1 MFLNCHTYFSF
12 KYGTLSVDKLVAEA
26 KSKKLD
32 ALALTDINSSAAVF
46 PFIRAAQKAGIHP
59 VIGVDFRNG
68 IAQQYI
74 GLARNQEGMYE
85 LNKHLSEHLI
95 QQRPFA
101 AKAPP
106 FANSFVVYPFPATYF
121 PLAEHEFVG
130 IHPSQLNKLHS
141 SPWYRKREKLVLL
154 QPVNFSSK
162 LEFNAHRLLRSM
174 DLNTLL
180 SKLPLQEQADP
191 TDQLY
196 GYAELI
202 ARCEDHSYL
211 LLNAQ
216 KLLEQCQFSFYFQ
229 AIKNK
234 RDLLGTG
241 GEDFEFLRQETLR
254 GAQQRYPQLTA
265 AVSKRIEKELE
276 LIQQK
281 SFVSYFLINYDIV
294 QFAYRRNFYHVGR
307 GSGANSVVAYCLGIT
322 DVDPMELDL
331 YFERFINLYRENPP
345 DFDIDFSWTDR
356 DEVFDYLFTKY
367 NKGEDAHV
375 ALLGSYSTFQY
386 NSVIRELGKVFGL
399 PKAEIESLLQQ
410 ADKEGYRPDGLG
422 KLILRYAQVLHDMPS
437 HLTIHACGL
446 LLSHKSMHYYTA
458 TNLPPKGFPVA
469 HIDMH
474 VAEDIGLHKFDL
486 LSQRGLG
493 HIKSSLE
500 LIQQNQGIAVNIRE
514 VKKFKE
520 DPKIK
525 ALLRS
530 GHTIG
535 AFYVESPAMRM
546 LLAKLQADTYL
557 ELVAASS
564 IIRPGV
570 ARSGMMREYILRHRD
585 PERRKQAH
593 PVLAEIMPETYG
605 IMVYQEDVIKVAHH
619 FAGLSLAEADV
630 LRRGMSGKSRSK
642 DEFERVRAAY
652 FENCKQLGR
661 QDAEATAIWMQIES
675 FAGYSFAK
683 GHSASFAV
691 ESYQSL
697 YLKAYFPLEFM
708 VGVINNFGGF
718 YSTEFYV
725 HELRM
730 QGARIEAPHLN
741 ESDYLTKIT
750 GTTVYLGWIH
760 LKHLEKRTIER
771 LLQERHGQGPFL
783 GLEDFVR
790 RVACGLEQLLILIR
804 IHAFRFTGKPK
815 QQLLWEAHFLHHK
828 QVGARPTQE
837 LFAAVG
843 GGNWGESLPPQ
854 VPVLEE
860 LDVRQD
866 ILDQID
872 ILEFPLE
879 SPFHL
884 LQDQGI
890 QGVKARELPQRLG
903 KIVQVIGYLVTV
915 KYTRTIKGEVMNF
928 GTLIDQEGHWIDT
941 VHFPPTVKKYPF
953 KGRAI
958 YCLEGKVVEE
968 FGFYSLEVQR
978 MERMAYW
985 NAEG

>member
-1 MFLNCHTYFSF
+1 
-12 KYGTLSVDKLVAEA
+12 
-26 KSKKLD
+26 
-32 ALALTDINSSAAVF
+32 
-46 PFIRAAQKAGIHP
+46 
-59 VIGVDFRNG
+59 
-68 IAQQYI
+68 
-74 GLARNQEGMYE
+74 
-85 LNKHLSEHLI
+85 
-95 QQRPFA
+95 
-101 AKAPP
+101 
-106 FANSFVVYPFPATYF
+106 
-121 PLAEHEFVG
+121 
-130 IHPSQLNKLHS
+130 
-141 SPWYRKREKLVLL
+141 
-154 QPVNFSSK
+154 
-162 LEFNAHRLLRSM
+162 M

-191 TDQLY
+191 ADQLY

-202 ARCEDHSYL
+202 ARCENHSYL

-254 GAQQRYPQLTA
+254 GAQQRYPQLSA

-294 QFAYRRNFYHVGR
+294 QFAHRRNYYHVGR

-356 DEVFDYLFTKY
+356 DAVFDYLFTKY
-367 NKGEDAHV
+367 NEGEDAHV

-437 HLTIHACGL
+437 HLTIHACG

-605 IMVYQEDVIKVAHH
+605 IM
-619 FAGLSLAEADV
+619 
-630 LRRGMSGKSRSK
+630 
-642 DEFERVRAAY
+642 
-652 FENCKQLGR
+652 
-661 QDAEATAIWMQIES
+661 AI
-675 FAGYSFAK
+675 
-683 GHSASFAV
+683 
-691 ESYQSL
+691 
-697 YLKAYFPLEFM
+697 
-708 VGVINNFGGF
+708 
-718 YSTEFYV
+718 
-725 HELRM
+725 
-730 QGARIEAPHLN
+730 
-741 ESDYLTKIT
+741 
-750 GTTVYLGWIH
+750 
-760 LKHLEKRTIER
+760 
-771 LLQERHGQGPFL
+771 
-783 GLEDFVR
+783 
-790 RVACGLEQLLILIR
+790 
-804 IHAFRFTGKPK
+804 
-815 QQLLWEAHFLHHK
+815 
-828 QVGARPTQE
+828 
-837 LFAAVG
+837 
-843 GGNWGESLPPQ
+843 
-854 VPVLEE
+854 
-860 LDVRQD
+860 
-866 ILDQID
+866 
-872 ILEFPLE
+872 
-879 SPFHL
+879 
-884 LQDQGI
+884 
-890 QGVKARELPQRLG
+890 
-903 KIVQVIGYLVTV
+903 
-915 KYTRTIKGEVMNF
+915 
-928 GTLIDQEGHWIDT
+928 
-941 VHFPPTVKKYPF
+941 
-953 KGRAI
+953 GRAS
-958 YCLEGKVVEE
+958 CRARV
-968 FGFYSLEVQR
+968 
-978 MERMAYW
+978 
-985 NAEG
+985 

>member
-26 KSKKLD
+26 KGKKLD

-59 VIGVDFRNG
+59 VIGIDFRNG
-68 IAQQYI
+68 ISQQYI

-95 QQRPFA
+95 QQRPFTD
-101 AKAPP
+101 KAPH
-106 FANSFVVYPFPATYF
+106 FAKSFVIYPFPPEYF

-130 IHPSQLNKLHS
+130 IHPNQLNKLHT

-154 QPVNFSSK
+154 QPVSLSSK
-162 LEFNAHRLLRSM
+162 LEFNAHRLLRSI

-180 SKLPLQEQADP
+180 SKLPVQEQADP
-191 TDQLY
+191 ADQLY

-202 ARCEDHSYL
+202 ARCENHSYL

-229 AIKNK
+229 VVKNK
-234 RDLLGTG
+234 RDLLGNG

-254 GAQQRYPQLTA
+254 GAQQRYTKLSA
-265 AVSKRIEKELE
+265 SVSQRIEKELE

-281 SFVSYFLINYDIV
+281 SFVSYFLINYDIIR
-294 QFAYRRNFYHVGR
+294 FAQHRNFYHVGR

-356 DEVFDYLFTKY
+356 DEVFDYIFTKY
-367 NKGEDAHV
+367 NIGQDAHV

-399 PKAEIESLLQQ
+399 PKAEIELLLQQ

-422 KLILRYAQVLHDMPS
+422 RLILRYAQLLHDMPS

-446 LLSHKSMHYYTA
+446 LLSHKSIHYYTA

-500 LIQQNQGIAVNIRE
+500 LIQQNQGICVNIRE

-642 DEFERVRAAY
+642 DEFERVRATY

-661 QDAEATAIWMQIES
+661 QDAEATAVWMQIES

-683 GHSASFAV
+683 GHSASFAI

-730 QGARIEAPHLN
+730 QGATVEGPHLN
-741 ESDYLTKIT
+741 ESEYLTKIT
-750 GTTVYLGWIH
+750 RTTVYLGWIH

-771 LLQERHGQGPFL
+771 LLQERYAQGPFL

-828 QVGARPTQE
+828 QVAVQPMQGLFTHPGEGSSWENFPT
-837 LFAAVG
+837 
-843 GGNWGESLPPQ
+843 Q

-860 LDVRQD
+860 IDVRQD

-872 ILEFPLE
+872 VLEFPLD

-884 LQDQGI
+884 LEEQGL
-890 QGVKARELPQRLG
+890 QGTLAKELPQQLG

-915 KYTRTIKGEVMNF
+915 KYTRTIKGEFMNF
-928 GTLIDQEGHWIDT
+928 GTFIDRDGNWIDT
-941 VHFPPTVKKYPF
+941 VHFPSTVKHYPF
-953 KGRAI
+953 KSRAI
-958 YCLEGKVVEE
+958 YCIEGKVVEE

-978 MERMAYW
+978 MDRMAYW

>member
-1 MFLNCHTYFSF
+1 
-12 KYGTLSVDKLVAEA
+12 
-26 KSKKLD
+26 
-32 ALALTDINSSAAVF
+32 
-46 PFIRAAQKAGIHP
+46 
-59 VIGVDFRNG
+59 
-68 IAQQYI
+68 
-74 GLARNQEGMYE
+74 
-85 LNKHLSEHLI
+85 
-95 QQRPFA
+95 
-101 AKAPP
+101 
-106 FANSFVVYPFPATYF
+106 
-121 PLAEHEFVG
+121 
-130 IHPSQLNKLHS
+130 
-141 SPWYRKREKLVLL
+141 
-154 QPVNFSSK
+154 
-162 LEFNAHRLLRSM
+162 
-174 DLNTLL
+174 
-180 SKLPLQEQADP
+180 
-191 TDQLY
+191 
-196 GYAELI
+196 
-202 ARCEDHSYL
+202 
-211 LLNAQ
+211 
-216 KLLEQCQFSFYFQ
+216 
-229 AIKNK
+229 
-234 RDLLGTG
+234 
-241 GEDFEFLRQETLR
+241 
-254 GAQQRYPQLTA
+254 
-265 AVSKRIEKELE
+265 
-276 LIQQK
+276 
-281 SFVSYFLINYDIV
+281 
-294 QFAYRRNFYHVGR
+294 
-307 GSGANSVVAYCLGIT
+307 
-322 DVDPMELDL
+322 
-331 YFERFINLYRENPP
+331 
-345 DFDIDFSWTDR
+345 
-356 DEVFDYLFTKY
+356 
-367 NKGEDAHV
+367 
-375 ALLGSYSTFQY
+375 
-386 NSVIRELGKVFGL
+386 
-399 PKAEIESLLQQ
+399 
-410 ADKEGYRPDGLG
+410 
-422 KLILRYAQVLHDMPS
+422 
-437 HLTIHACGL
+437 
-446 LLSHKSMHYYTA
+446 
-458 TNLPPKGFPVA
+458 
-469 HIDMH
+469 
-474 VAEDIGLHKFDL
+474 
-486 LSQRGLG
+486 
-493 HIKSSLE
+493 
-500 LIQQNQGIAVNIRE
+500 
-514 VKKFKE
+514 
-520 DPKIK
+520 
-525 ALLRS
+525 
-530 GHTIG
+530 
-535 AFYVESPAMRM
+535 
-546 LLAKLQADTYL
+546 
-557 ELVAASS
+557 
-564 IIRPGV
+564 
-570 ARSGMMREYILRHRD
+570 
-585 PERRKQAH
+585 
-593 PVLAEIMPETYG
+593 
-605 IMVYQEDVIKVAHH
+605 MVYQEDVIKVAHH

-642 DEFERVRAAY
+642 DEFERVKAAY
-652 FENCKQLGR
+652 FDNCKRLGR
-661 QDAEATAIWMQIES
+661 KDAEATTIWMQIES

-741 ESDYLTKIT
+741 ESEYLTKIT

-771 LLQERHGQGPFL
+771 LLQERQAQGLFL

-843 GGNWGESLPPQ
+843 GGNWGGSLPPQ

-860 LDVRQD
+860 TDVRQN

-884 LQDQGI
+884 LQDQSI
-890 QGVKARELPQRLG
+890 QGVKARELPQQLG

>member
-1 MFLNCHTYFSF
+1 
-12 KYGTLSVDKLVAEA
+12 
-26 KSKKLD
+26 
-32 ALALTDINSSAAVF
+32 
-46 PFIRAAQKAGIHP
+46 
-59 VIGVDFRNG
+59 
-68 IAQQYI
+68 
-74 GLARNQEGMYE
+74 
-85 LNKHLSEHLI
+85 
-95 QQRPFA
+95 
-101 AKAPP
+101 
-106 FANSFVVYPFPATYF
+106 
-121 PLAEHEFVG
+121 
-130 IHPSQLNKLHS
+130 
-141 SPWYRKREKLVLL
+141 
-154 QPVNFSSK
+154 
-162 LEFNAHRLLRSM
+162 
-174 DLNTLL
+174 
-180 SKLPLQEQADP
+180 
-191 TDQLY
+191 
-196 GYAELI
+196 
-202 ARCEDHSYL
+202 
-211 LLNAQ
+211 
-216 KLLEQCQFSFYFQ
+216 
-229 AIKNK
+229 
-234 RDLLGTG
+234 
-241 GEDFEFLRQETLR
+241 
-254 GAQQRYPQLTA
+254 
-265 AVSKRIEKELE
+265 
-276 LIQQK
+276 
-281 SFVSYFLINYDIV
+281 
-294 QFAYRRNFYHVGR
+294 
-307 GSGANSVVAYCLGIT
+307 
-322 DVDPMELDL
+322 
-331 YFERFINLYRENPP
+331 
-345 DFDIDFSWTDR
+345 
-356 DEVFDYLFTKY
+356 
-367 NKGEDAHV
+367 
-375 ALLGSYSTFQY
+375 
-386 NSVIRELGKVFGL
+386 
-399 PKAEIESLLQQ
+399 
-410 ADKEGYRPDGLG
+410 
-422 KLILRYAQVLHDMPS
+422 
-437 HLTIHACGL
+437 
-446 LLSHKSMHYYTA
+446 
-458 TNLPPKGFPVA
+458 
-469 HIDMH
+469 
-474 VAEDIGLHKFDL
+474 
-486 LSQRGLG
+486 
-493 HIKSSLE
+493 
-500 LIQQNQGIAVNIRE
+500 
-514 VKKFKE
+514 
-520 DPKIK
+520 
-525 ALLRS
+525 
-530 GHTIG
+530 
-535 AFYVESPAMRM
+535 
-546 LLAKLQADTYL
+546 
-557 ELVAASS
+557 
-564 IIRPGV
+564 
-570 ARSGMMREYILRHRD
+570 
-585 PERRKQAH
+585 
-593 PVLAEIMPETYG
+593 MPETYG

-652 FENCKQLGR
+652 FENCKRLGR
-661 QDAEATAIWMQIES
+661 KDAEATAIWMQIES

-697 YLKAYFPLEFM
+697 YLKAYFPLEFI

-730 QGARIEAPHLN
+730 QGAKIEAPHLN

-815 QQLLWEAHFLHHK
+815 QQLLWETHFLHHK
-828 QVGARPTQE
+828 QVAARPTQE

-843 GGNWGESLPPQ
+843 GGNWGKSLPPQ

-890 QGVKARELPQRLG
+890 QGVKARELPQQLG

-915 KYTRTIKGEVMNF
+915 KYTLTIKGEVMNF

-958 YCLEGKVVEE
+958 YWLEGKVVEE